1 MFNLVDAIF
10 VQILVIKNN
19 LFLLSVM
26 TLLHIR
32 IMLGPKVIAVLVSS
46 NGAVLV
52 IPTSYN

>member
-32 IMLGPKVIAVLVSS
+32 IMLVPKVIAVLVSS
-46 NGAVLV
+46 NGAALV